1 MFCFSPG
8 RLLLFLLFTVTGAV
22 ILAAFALLLGSL
34 SFWFLRADA
43 FAQHMVNSSIS
54 FATYPDGIFHGAAR
68 FLLFQILPVGMVE
81 FDWGSLARILFYTVL
96 ICALAVV
103 VFYRGLRRYASS
115 NLMEARM

>member
-1 MFCFSPG
+1 M
-8 RLLLFLLFTVTGAV
+8 
-22 ILAAFALLLGSL
+22 
-34 SFWFLRADA
+34 
-43 FAQHMVNSSIS
+43 NSSIS

-68 FLLFQILPVGMVE
+68 FLLFQILPVGMVIYRPVHVMVE

-96 ICALAVV
+96 ICALAAV

>member
-1 MFCFSPG
+1 M
-8 RLLLFLLFTVTGAV
+8 FLLFTVTGAV

-68 FLLFQILPVGMVE
+68 FLLFQILPVGMVIYRPVHVMVE

-96 ICALAVV
+96 ICALAAV

>member
-1 MFCFSPG
+1 M
-8 RLLLFLLFTVTGAV
+8 VTGAV

-68 FLLFQILPVGMVE
+68 FLLYQVLPVGMVIYRPVHVMVD
-81 FDWGSLARILFYTVL
+81 FDMGSLARILAYTVL
-96 ICALAVV
+96 ICALATT